1 MGMSLGQW
9 PRLTLFGESHGVGVG
24 VLIEGLPPGMEV
36 DLDAMVAE
44 LERRRPGRRGLS
56 QRTESDS
63 PSILS
68 GVHDGKTTGWPIVL
82 FSENGDVRSSDYSFL
97 PDHPRPGH
105 ADMVESIRT
114 NGSAD
119 PRGGGSHS
127 GRLTWGLVAAGSL
140 VRPILE
146 REGCCIIAHAAA
158 IEELE
163 AQIPLAG
170 ESPSMTEE
178 MSRLNCLDP
187 VAALNFVERI
197 DQLRRDK
204 DSAGSRVDVLVT
216 GLPIGI
222 GQPWF
227 EGIEPSLANG
237 LSAIPA
243 VRAVEFG
250 HGVHASKMRGSEHNT
265 AWHSSENGPQ
275 HSVDG
280 DGALGGIST
289 GSPLRIRVHLKPP
302 SSIPRAQDTLHLP
315 SGEQRPLVVGGRH
328 DPVLAPR
335 AAPVVEA
342 VTRFLLAEALLRQ
355 TRPF

>member
-36 DLDAMVAE
+36 NLDAMIVD

-56 QRTESDS
+56 QRTESDM

-68 GVHDGKTTGWPIVL
+68 GIHEGKTTGWPIVL
-82 FSENGDVRSSDYSFL
+82 FSENGDIRSSDYSFL

-114 NGSAD
+114 KDSAD

-146 REGCCIIAHAAA
+146 REGCRILAHAAA

-163 AQIPLAG
+163 AEIPLDG
-170 ESPSMTEE
+170 IPPVMTEE
-178 MSRLNCLDP
+178 MIRLNCLDST
-187 VAALNFVERI
+187 AALSFVERI

-227 EGIEPSLANG
+227 EGIEPSLAKG

-250 HGVHASKMRGSEHNT
+250 HGVHASRMRGSEHNT
-265 AWHSSENGPQ
+265 PWYSSDNGPK
-275 HSVDG
+275 HSDDG

-302 SSIPRAQDTLHLP
+302 SSIPRAQDTLHVP

-342 VTRFLLAEALLRQ
+342 VTTFLMAGALLSQ

>member
-24 VLIEGLPPGMEV
+24 VLIEGIPPGMEV
-36 DLDAMVAE
+36 DLDAMATE

-114 NGSAD
+114 EGSAD

-146 REGCCIIAHAAA
+146 RAGCRITAHAAA

-163 AQIPLAG
+163 AKIPLDG
-170 ESPSMTEE
+170 ESPPMTEE
-178 MSRLNCLDP
+178 MIRLNCLDQS
-187 VAALNFVERI
+187 AANSFVERI
-197 DQLRRDK
+197 DQLRRNK

-227 EGIEPSLANG
+227 EGIEPSLAKG

-250 HGVHASKMRGSEHNT
+250 HGIFASKMRGSEHN
-265 AWHSSENGPQ
+265 ASWHSSENGPQ
-275 HSVDG
+275 QSVDG

-302 SSIPRAQDTLHLP
+302 SSIPQAQDTLHIP

-342 VTRFLLAEALLRQ
+342 VTAFLLAEALLRQ

>member
-1 MGMSLGQW
+1 MGMSLGRW

-36 DLDAMVAE
+36 DLDAMVAD

-56 QRTESDS
+56 QRTELDL
-63 PSILS
+63 PSVLS
-68 GVHDGKTTGWPIVL
+68 GVHDGKTTGWPLVL

-105 ADMVESIRT
+105 ADMVENIRT
-114 NGSAD
+114 QGSAD

-140 VRPILE
+140 VQPILE
-146 REGCCIIAHAAA
+146 REGCRVLAHAAA
-158 IEELE
+158 IEDLE
-163 AQIPLAG
+163 AELPLDG
-170 ESPSMTEE
+170 ESIPMTEE
-178 MSRLNCLDP
+178 MIRLNCLDS
-187 VAALNFVERI
+187 AAAHNFVERI
-197 DQLRRDK
+197 NQLRRDK

-227 EGIEPSLANG
+227 EGIEPSLAKG

-250 HGVHASKMRGSEHNT
+250 HGVNASKMRGSAHNT
-265 AWHSSENGPQ
+265 AWHSSDNGPQ
-275 HSVDG
+275 HGTDG

-302 SSIPRAQDTLHLP
+302 SSIPQAQDTLHVP

-342 VTRFLLAEALLRQ
+342 VTAFLLTEALLSR

>member
-56 QRTESDS
+56 QRTEFDS

-146 REGCCIIAHAAA
+146 REVVVLLHATA

-163 AQIPLAG
+163 AKIPLDG
-170 ESPSMTEE
+170 ESPPMTEDDSIE
-178 MSRLNCLDP
+178 LLDQS
-187 VAALNFVERI
+187 AANSFVEESTNYVETRI
-197 DQLRRDK
+197 VRELIVSYRFNWNRATVVRRYRTF
-204 DSAGSRVDVLVT
+204 SC
-216 GLPIGI
+216 
-222 GQPWF
+222 Q
-227 EGIEPSLANG
+227 G

-250 HGVHASKMRGSEHNT
+250 HGIFASKMLEVNT
-265 AWHSSENGPQ
+265 
-275 HSVDG
+275 
-280 DGALGGIST
+280 T
-289 GSPLRIRVHLKPP
+289 
-302 SSIPRAQDTLHLP
+302 
-315 SGEQRPLVVGGRH
+315 
-328 DPVLAPR
+328 
-335 AAPVVEA
+335 
-342 VTRFLLAEALLRQ
+342 LLAFIREWSS
-355 TRPF
+355 TE